1 MRNLDQNAILHCWCR
16 EIAAFLKDG
25 GIENVSETTVK
36 ELLKATLGN
45 TVEILGTRVP
55 MPTSKYKKTEH
66 ELIPSE
72 LKRDFIS
79 FDQFLTKI
87 QAWAATDIN
96 LVLESPN
103 EPDMVNRG

>member
-1 MRNLDQNAILHCWCR
+1 MRSLDQNGILHVWCR
-16 EIAAFLKDG
+16 DIAEFLKAG

-55 MPTSKYKKTEH
+55 MPTSKYKKAEH
-66 ELIPSE
+66 ELTPAE

-87 QAWAATDIN
+87 QAYAATDLN
-96 LVLESPN
+96 LILESPN
-103 EPDMVNRG
+103 EPDMVNK